1 MTVIAKFRGFDLPA
15 RLLMINQFGINLG
28 FYMLMPYLAGYL
40 AGPLGLA
47 AWAVGLVLGVR
58 NFSQQ
63 GMFLIGGTLA
73 DRLGYKPLIVAGCLL
88 RTGGFALLVFADS
101 LPAVLIAS
109 AATGFA
115 GALFNPAVRAYLA
128 ADTGERR
135 VEAFAMFNMFYQAGI
150 LAGPLVG
157 LALMAVDFRVTA
169 GAAAAVFAALTVAQ
183 LFALPARRAETT
195 ATPTSVLED
204 WRTVVANRRFLAF
217 SVAMIGSY
225 VLSFQ
230 VYLALPLQAEFIA
243 GENSQMLVSA
253 LFVVSGIVA
262 VAGQLRITAWL
273 RARWGPGKSL
283 VAGMAVLT
291 VAFVPL
297 IIVSGP
303 GVFGTVAAIT
313 ALLLTTTLLAIGT
326 AAVFPFE
333 MDTVVSLSGNKLVA
347 THYGFYNTVV
357 GIGILVGNLAT
368 GTLVGAAR
376 AAGLNWTVWAGLTAI
391 GTLAVY
397 ALLRLER
404 TGTAIDPPTGR
415 HRLPTGRH
423 RSGEPVFAGSGAPT
437 TPLPRLRA
445 AAAPPTVSV
454 STRPGPARTPA
465 DIGVHR
471 GAINRPARTG
481 RVDSPTGSLVPG
493 RAPATTAADIAAS
506 CRPLRVG
513 RRGAAIRRARR
524 TNGGER
530 ERVPRA
536 GSRASRLAPRSPS
549 RVSAPSPALF
559 QGHMT

>member
-1 MTVIAKFRGFDLPA
+1 MIAKFAGFDRPA

-88 RTGGFALLVFADS
+88 RTGGFALLVVADS

-135 VEAFAMFNMFYQAGI
+135 VEAFAVFNMFYQAGI

-169 GAAAAVFAALTVAQ
+169 GVAAAVFAVLTIAQ
-183 LFALPARRAETT
+183 LFALPARRGEV
-195 ATPTSVLED
+195 ATEKTSVLDD
-204 WRTVVANRRFLAF
+204 WRRVMSNRRFLTF

-243 GENSQMLVSA
+243 GARSQTLVSA
-253 LFVVSGIVA
+253 LFVVSGVVA
-262 VAGQLRITAWL
+262 VTGQLRITAWL

-283 VAGMAVLT
+283 VAGMAVLA
-291 VAFVPL
+291 VAFIPL
-297 IIVSGP
+297 IVVPSP
-303 GVFGTVAAIT
+303 GVFGTVAAVT
-313 ALLLTTTLLAIGT
+313 ALLITTALLAVGT

-357 GIGILVGNLAT
+357 GVGILVGNLAT

-376 AAGLNWTVWAGLTAI
+376 AAGLDWTVWAGLTAI
-391 GTLAVY
+391 GAVAAY

-404 TGTAIDPPTGR
+404 TDRASAPAQYTGR
-415 HRLPTGRH
+415 HRLPSGRH
-423 RSGEPVFAGSGAPT
+423 HRTQHPFVGADLPT
-437 TPLPRLRA
+437 TPLRRPTGIAASHGRPVA
-445 AAAPPTVSV
+445 AAARTQAGVVENQRGYRRPPPPRLPQPIREHRSGPGSRVAAGTQQPWPVSGEERHGHRRV
-454 STRPGPARTPA
+454 LPP
-465 DIGVHR
+465 HR
-471 GAINRPARTG
+471 G
-481 RVDSPTGSLVPG
+481 
-493 RAPATTAADIAAS
+493 
-506 CRPLRVG
+506 
-513 RRGAAIRRARR
+513 
-524 TNGGER
+524 
-530 ERVPRA
+530 
-536 GSRASRLAPRSPS
+536 
-549 RVSAPSPALF
+549 
-559 QGHMT
+559 